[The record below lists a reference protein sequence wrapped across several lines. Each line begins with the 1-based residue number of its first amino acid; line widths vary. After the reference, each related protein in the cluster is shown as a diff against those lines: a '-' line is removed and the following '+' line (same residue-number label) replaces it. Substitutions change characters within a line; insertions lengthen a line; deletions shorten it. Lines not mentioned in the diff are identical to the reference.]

1 MNADEFARQGL
12 GPSSGAGFVDLE
24 AYLRH
29 MDPRTH
35 PPAPVGIEPPH
46 LEPGNMLARHASP
59 ISLLVLSTILA
70 IGLSGVLGKPT
81 TETTVHD
88 GRAELAI
95 DMPASVR
102 NGDFY
107 ETRIRVKAKSDIG
120 KLQIEVSPALWR
132 EITVNSMMPSPAS
145 EDVKGGYFRFE
156 FAEVAAGD
164 DFLLK
169 VASQVNPRLFGSV
182 SGHIRV
188 LDDGVVLADAERT
201 MKVFP

>member
-1 MNADEFARQGL
+1 
-12 GPSSGAGFVDLE
+12 
-24 AYLRH
+24 
-29 MDPRTH
+29 MDPRTTH
-35 PPAPVGIEPPH
+35 PPAPIGIEPPH
-46 LEPGNMLARHASP
+46 LEPGNLLARHASP

-70 IGLSGVLGKPT
+70 IGLSGALGRPT
-81 TETTVHD
+81 TQTTVHD
-88 GRAELAI
+88 GSAELAI

-107 ETRIRVKAKSDIG
+107 ETRIRIKAKREIE

-145 EDVKGGYFRFE
+145 EDSRGGYFRFE
-156 FAEVAAGD
+156 FASVDAGD

-169 VASQVNPRLFGSV
+169 VASQVNPRLLGSV

-188 LDDGVVLADAERT
+188 LDDGVVLVDAERT
-201 MKVFP
+201 MKVLP